1 MSSKKIKGKKKE
13 AIKKHSSMKKDYI
26 VFGSPAIEEAEI
38 EEVVKTLRS
47 GWLGT
52 GPKVAQFEKDI
63 ARYVGAEF
71 AMALNSCTA
80 GLHLSL
86 LACGVGPGDE
96 VITTPSTFS
105 ATVNAI
111 LHCGAKPVFVDVK
124 LETGNIDEDKIETAI
139 TANTKVIMPVHMA
152 GRPCDMDKIMDIAR
166 RHNLY
171 VIEDAAHALGAE
183 YKGKKIGSIA
193 DLTCFS
199 FYVTKNI
206 VTGEGGMV
214 TTDNPSFASKIK
226 VYGLHGMSKDAW
238 KRYSDEGYKHYE
250 VIFPGFKYNMMD
262 IQASIGIHQLK
273 RIGKYDKIRNEIW
286 NFYNKELKSL
296 PITLPAPD
304 SGDYKHSR
312 HLYTILVDEKKSG
325 MNRDQFMQRLHEK
338 GIGTGVHFNP
348 VHLHK
353 YYREAFGYKT
363 GHYPNAEYIGE
374 RTVSLP
380 LSAKLTMDDA
390 RRIVKAIKEIL

>member
-1 MSSKKIKGKKKE
+1 MDD
-13 AIKKHSSMKKDYI
+13 DYI
-26 VFGSPAIEEAEI
+26 VFGAPAIEEPEI

-52 GPKVAQFEKDI
+52 GPKVAQFEKDV
-63 ARYVGAEF
+63 AEYVGAEF
-71 AMALNSCTA
+71 GVALNSCTA

-96 VITTPSTFS
+96 VITTSMTFS
-105 ATVNAI
+105 ATANSI
-111 LHCGAKPVFVDVK
+111 IHCGAKPVFVDVDLK
-124 LETGNIDEDKIETAI
+124 TMNIDPKLIEKAI
-139 TANTKVIMPVHMA
+139 TSKTKVILPVHMA
-152 GRPCDMDKIMDIAR
+152 GRSCDMDEIMKIAKK
-166 RHNLY
+166 HNLY
-171 VIEDAAHALGAE
+171 VVEDAAHALGAE
-183 YKGKKIGSIA
+183 YKGKKIGSIG

-214 TTDNPSFASKIK
+214 TTNNQAFANKMK

-273 RIGKYDKIRNEIW
+273 RIEKYDKIRNEIW
-286 NFYNKELKSL
+286 DYYNKELKDLPLVLPSL
-296 PITLPAPD
+296 DD
-304 SGDYKHSR
+304 SNIKHAR
-312 HLYTILVDEKKSG
+312 HLYTVLVDKENAG
-325 MNRDQFMQRLHEK
+325 MDRDQFMQELHLR

-348 VHLHK
+348 VHIHK
-353 YYREAFGYKT
+353 YYRESLGFKADDF
-363 GHYPNAEYIGE
+363 PNTKYIGD

-380 LSAKLTMDDA
+380 LSAKLTMDQA
-390 RRIVKAIKEIL
+390 KRVVETIREILSKSSKKVVN